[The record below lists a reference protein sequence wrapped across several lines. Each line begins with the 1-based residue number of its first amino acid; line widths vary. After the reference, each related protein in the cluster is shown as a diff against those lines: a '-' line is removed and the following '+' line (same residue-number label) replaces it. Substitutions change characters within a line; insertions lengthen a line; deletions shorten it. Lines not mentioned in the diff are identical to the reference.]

1 VSYRIAFSQTGDVL
15 VATISGTCPK
25 PGALARDIVSHAR
38 EIAARHLVLDMRR
51 LLDRAGRLRELFSHK
66 SVPRRVAVIDSARNE
81 RLYVFA
87 EIDARRRG
95 CTLRRF
101 DDHDAAVTWLLGSP
115 SSAR

>member
-1 VSYRIAFSQTGDVL
+1 MSYRIAFSHTGDVL

-25 PGALARDIVSHAR
+25 PDLLAREIGTHAR
-38 EIAARHLVLDMRR
+38 ETAARHLVIDMRR

-87 EIDARRRG
+87 ELDARRRG

-101 DDHDAAVTWLLGSP
+101 EDHESAVNWLLGSP
-115 SSAR
+115 SSGR

>member
-1 VSYRIAFSQTGDVL
+1 MSYRIAFSQTGDVL

-25 PGALARDIVSHAR
+25 PGTLAQEIGSHAR
-38 EIAARHLVLDMRR
+38 EIAARHLVVDMRR

-81 RLYVFA
+81 RLYLFA

-101 DDHDAAVTWLLGSP
+101 DDHESAVNWLLGSP

>member
-1 VSYRIAFSQTGDVL
+1 VSYRIAFSHTGDVL
-15 VATISGTCPK
+15 VATISGSCPK
-25 PGALARDIVSHAR
+25 PGALANDIGTHAR
-38 EIAARHLVLDMRR
+38 ETAARHLVIDMRR
-51 LLDRAGRLRELFSHK
+51 LVDRAGRLRELFAHK

-101 DDHDAAVTWLLGSP
+101 DDHDSAVSWLLGSP
-115 SSAR
+115 ASGR